1 MLKPSPALTRTITPA
16 FRRLLA
22 RQFPDMELGEVVK
35 LLDMGLL
42 RLKRVRCAAMS
53 RNPPRP
59 CAAMAIPGKAVCR
72 NHGGLSFGPSEK
84 GRKRISA
91 FQKARWAKWREENGR
106 PVKAS
111 CKIGSGIG
119 TLIAIGVYCLMAYA
133 VYLGLFY

>member
-1 MLKPSPALTRTITPA
+1 MLDRNVTPA
-16 FRRLLA
+16 FRRLLK
-22 RQFPDMELGEVVK
+22 REFPAMKLGEVMK

-72 NHGGLSFGPSEK
+72 NHGGLSRGQTEE
-84 GRKRISA
+84 GRRRISE

-106 PVKAS
+106 PGKAS
-111 CKIGSGIG
+111 
-119 TLIAIGVYCLMAYA
+119 
-133 VYLGLFY
+133 